1 MLAGIKGEIDYT
13 IVVGVSNILF
23 LTMEGYEKNHRGN
36 IRCEVNFRQAE
47 Y

>member
-23 LTMEGYEKNHRGN
+23 LTMEGYEEITEETLDVR
-36 IRCEVNFRQAE
+36 
-47 Y
+47 